1 MQKIEDKDKRLWYA
15 QKSLEHGR
23 SVRVLDH
30 QIDLQLYDRKWQAL
44 TNFSTTLP
52 AVDSDFSTQ
61 MLKDPYVFDFL
72 SLIQEAK
79 EKEIE
84 DALVHN
90 IIKFLTELGE

>member
-1 MQKIEDKDKRLWYA
+1 
-15 QKSLEHGR
+15 
-23 SVRVLDH
+23 
-30 QIDLQLYDRKWQAL
+30 
-44 TNFSTTLP
+44 
-52 AVDSDFSTQ
+52 